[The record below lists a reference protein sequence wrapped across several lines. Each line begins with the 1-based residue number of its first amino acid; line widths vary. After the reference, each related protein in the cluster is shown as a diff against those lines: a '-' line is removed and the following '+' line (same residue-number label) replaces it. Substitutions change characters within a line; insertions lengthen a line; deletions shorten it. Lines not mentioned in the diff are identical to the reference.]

1 MILKTSIS
9 SLKILLILVFV
20 AGLATMCLE
29 FSISRLLVPI
39 FGDSIYTWG
48 ILIGVVLVGLSVG
61 YQLGGQ
67 IADKLPTFEKFGSI
81 LFSAGLYILFIPF
94 ISPLIVDFSTE
105 ITGIYLENINQNYA
119 NNLNSLLSTFSLII
133 FPTLLLGMIS
143 PYAIKLAAKS
153 MDNLGNI
160 SGNLYSV
167 ATIGS
172 IVGTFLTV
180 FVLIPFIEINDIL
193 YGLGALLLLSSLFYL
208 RKIAKVLILILTV
221 IVLVSVLFDN
231 FPLFSLDFRSLHFH
245 LGTLVYQTETLYS
258 HLDVIDNY
266 NSPNNRALF
275 LNGFPHSIMDKSDP
289 NSLVSDYTRFFP
301 IGLLLNDNATNILFI
316 GGGGFSGPKYFL
328 DKYPNLSVDVV
339 EIDPKVVDVAREY
352 FFLNDSNPKLNIYT
366 QDARDYLE
374 HYHGKYDVIILDAF
388 SKTYV
393 PFHLM
398 TLEFYDLLY
407 TKLSDDGLVVANHI
421 GSPDEDK
428 PESDLYRANLK
439 TFLEVFP
446 KVFVF
451 MTDYS
456 QDIQNL
462 ILTSVKTL
470 PISSTNKTDDNTLS
484 ELQKSKPYILQEVNY
499 SDYLLKTDNLR
510 LSDVPILTDQY
521 APVESLLDPMSGNY
535 YDRDVQNNSQVG
547 PLGES
552 GPDQYTSIPFSTL
565 SMLIIALFWITL
577 QKPIWTCKK

>member
-1 MILKTSIS
+1 MILKISIS

-48 ILIGVVLVGLSVG
+48 SLIGVVLVGLSGG
-61 YQLGGQ
+61 YHLGGK

-81 LFSAGLYILFIPF
+81 LFSAGIYVLFIPF
-94 ISPLIVDFSTE
+94 ISPPLVDFTTE
-105 ITGIYLENINQNYA
+105 ITGIYFENKNQNYA
-119 NNLNSLLSTFSLII
+119 NNLNSLLSTFFLII

-193 YGLGALLLLSSLFYL
+193 YGLGVLLLLSSLFYL
-208 RKIAKVLILILTV
+208 RKIAKLLILIMIV
-221 IVLVSVLFDN
+221 IVIVSILFDDL
-231 FPLFSLDFRSLHFH
+231 PLFSLDFRSLHFH
-245 LGTLVYQTETLYS
+245 PGTLIYQTETLYS

-301 IGLLLNDNATNILFI
+301 VGLLLNDNATNILFI

-328 DKYPNLSVDVV
+328 DKYPNLSIDVV

-352 FFLNDSNPKLNIYT
+352 FFLNNSNPKLKIYT

-374 HYHGKYDVIILDAF
+374 QYSGKYDVIILDAF

-407 TKLSDDGLVVANHI
+407 TKLSNDGVVVANHI
-421 GSPDEDK
+421 GSPDEEK
-428 PESDLYRANLK
+428 PASDLYRANLK
-439 TFLEVFP
+439 TFFEVFA

-462 ILTSVKTL
+462 ILTSLKTP
-470 PISSTNKTDDNTLS
+470 PIFPINKADDTMLS
-484 ELQKSKPYILQEVNY
+484 ELQKSKPQILNEVNY
-499 SDYLLKTDNLR
+499 SDYLLRTDNLR

-535 YDRDVQNNSQVG
+535 YSKDVQNNSQVN
-547 PLGES
+547 PLGE
-552 GPDQYTSIPFSTL
+552 PVPEQNASISFSTL
-565 SMLIIALFWITL
+565 SMIVIVFYWIAL
-577 QKPIWTCKK
+577 QKSIWTSKK